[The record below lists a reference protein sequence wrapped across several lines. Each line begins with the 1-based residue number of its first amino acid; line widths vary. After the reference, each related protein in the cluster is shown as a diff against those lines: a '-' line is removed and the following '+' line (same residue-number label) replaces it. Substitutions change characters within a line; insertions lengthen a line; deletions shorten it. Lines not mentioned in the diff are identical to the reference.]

1 MNSEGIRKVEQ
12 IEGLTDADYNL
23 ISARIF
29 EFDDKRVS
37 TIVKFIYS
45 EKATNFCEISIVD
58 LSFVV
63 TVKSTMEI
71 LQNFVAISVYINFI
85 IASVLVSKKALY
97 LVDEIML

>member
-37 TIVKFIYS
+37 NENNMYLMSTTSPSTSFIS
-45 EKATNFCEISIVD
+45 NKTHMIQ
-58 LSFVV
+58 L
-63 TVKSTMEI
+63 
-71 LQNFVAISVYINFI
+71 
-85 IASVLVSKKALY
+85 KK
-97 LVDEIML
+97 

>member
-37 TIVKFIYS
+37 NENNMYLMSTTSPSASFIS
-45 EKATNFCEISIVD
+45 NKNHMIQF
-58 LSFVV
+58 
-63 TVKSTMEI
+63 
-71 LQNFVAISVYINFI
+71 
-85 IASVLVSKKALY
+85 KK
-97 LVDEIML
+97 

>member
-37 TIVKFIYS
+37 NENNMSTTSPSTSFIS
-45 EKATNFCEISIVD
+45 NKNHMIQ
-58 LSFVV
+58 L
-63 TVKSTMEI
+63 
-71 LQNFVAISVYINFI
+71 
-85 IASVLVSKKALY
+85 KK
-97 LVDEIML
+97 

>member
-37 TIVKFIYS
+37 DEQNRLRF
-45 EKATNFCEISIVD
+45 EINQ
-58 LSFVV
+58 
-63 TVKSTMEI
+63 TK
-71 LQNFVAISVYINFI
+71 
-85 IASVLVSKKALY
+85 VSSN
-97 LVDEIML
+97 

>member
-37 TIVKFIYS
+37 NENNMYLMSTKSPSTSFIS
-45 EKATNFCEISIVD
+45 NKNHMIQ
-58 LSFVV
+58 L
-63 TVKSTMEI
+63 
-71 LQNFVAISVYINFI
+71 
-85 IASVLVSKKALY
+85 KK
-97 LVDEIML
+97 

>member
-37 TIVKFIYS
+37 NENNMY
-45 EKATNFCEISIVD
+45 
-58 LSFVV
+58 
-63 TVKSTMEI
+63 
-71 LQNFVAISVYINFI
+71 Y
-85 IASVLVSKKALY
+85 
-97 LVDEIML
+97 